1 MVLSRVSS
9 DKDRI
14 IHAIVGEGEVRMHL
28 ETLGFV
34 PGTKVRIISRNGSNL
49 IVSIRGSRV
58 ALDGAL
64 AEFVIV

>member
-1 MVLSRVSS
+1 MVLSMMPS

-14 IHAIVGEGEVRMHL
+14 IHAIAGEGEVRMHL

-34 PGTKVRIISRNGSNL
+34 PGTKVRIVSRNGDNL
-49 IVSIRGSRV
+49 IVSVRGSRV